1 MENILALDA
10 ASKTGWSHTLNPG
23 GVFEL
28 PKPTKGESVGR
39 RMVFFWDWLTSL
51 LSEYQTDVIVY
62 EQAHHRGGAATR
74 IGVGL
79 VTVIEMAAYTHECR
93 VLSCHTSTLKK
104 HATGCGRAEKYQMRA
119 AAEAMNPTIEI
130 VDDNHTDA
138 LWLLDWA
145 QSN

>member
-93 VLSCHTSTLKK
+93 VLSCHTATLKK
-104 HATGCGRAEKYQMRA
+104 YATGSGRAEKYQMRA